1 MSETEATQD
10 FKLIEEQ
17 IDLFVFFQL
26 VLLLHNTVYS
36 KCNLYFSELNYL
48 FKTFQFSFSI
58 TTTARRINAGFTN
71 TDIFTG

>member
-36 KCNLYFSELNYL
+36 KCNICILVS
-48 FKTFQFSFSI
+48 
-58 TTTARRINAGFTN
+58 
-71 TDIFTG
+71 